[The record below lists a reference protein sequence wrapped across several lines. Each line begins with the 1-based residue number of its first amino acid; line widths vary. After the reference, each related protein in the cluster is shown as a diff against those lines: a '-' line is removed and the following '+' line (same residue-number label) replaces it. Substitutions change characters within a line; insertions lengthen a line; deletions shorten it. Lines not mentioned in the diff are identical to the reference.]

1 MEAYYLMPH
10 PPIIIPSIGKG
21 EELKLYKTSL
31 ACYEVSQEIER
42 IQPDT
47 IIIITPHGAMFSDAI
62 AISEGEAIAGDF
74 SRFQCS
80 QIQIEQPLDTQFN
93 QELLKE
99 CQKNQIPVVTVDEP
113 LLKAYGRHFELDH
126 GALVPLYFINK
137 YYTDYKLVHITYAPI
152 NDRQLYKFG
161 MILEEVSQKL
171 NKKVV
176 MIASGDLSHKLTE
189 SGPYSYSPYGEE
201 FDRQFLE
208 KLSSEQPLEIF
219 ELDKQMIN
227 EAAECGLRST
237 KILLGS
243 LDGKEVKGEV
253 LSYQG
258 PFGVGYGVVRFHI
271 TGQGIKGLK
280 YIGKE
285 DRSIK
290 QILSKNQNPYVAL
303 ARQCLED
310 YFTQTRTMVAKEEL
324 PEIMVAHRHG
334 VFVSLKKHGQL
345 RGYIGTIF
353 PTTDCV
359 ASEIIRNAIAAATED
374 PRFIPVSYHELKD
387 LHISVD
393 VLMRPEKATKDELN
407 PKKYGVIVSKGM
419 RKGVLLPNLEG
430 IDTVDEQLNIACQK
444 AGINPDAEFEIEKF
458 EVIRYQEGE

>member
-1 MEAYYLMPH
+1 MDAYYLMPH
-10 PPIIIPSIGKG
+10 PPIIVPSIGKG

-31 ACYEVSQEIER
+31 ACYEVAQEIER
-42 IQPDT
+42 IKPDT

-62 AISEGEAIAGDF
+62 SISEGETIAGDF

-80 QIQIEQPLDTQFN
+80 EIRIEQPLDTEFN
-93 QELLKE
+93 QELLNE
-99 CQKNQIPVVTVDEP
+99 CQKNKIPVVTVDEP
-113 LLKAYGRHFELDH
+113 LLKVYGRHFELDH

-152 NDRQLYKFG
+152 HDRELYQFG
-161 MILEEVSQKL
+161 MILEEITQKL
-171 NKKVV
+171 NKKAVI
-176 MIASGDLSHKLTE
+176 IASGDLSHKLSE
-189 SGPYSYSPYGEE
+189 NSPYCYSPYGEE
-201 FDRQFLE
+201 FDRQFLK
-208 KLSSEQPLEIF
+208 KLSSKQPLEIF
-219 ELDKQMIN
+219 ELDKEMIY

-243 LDGKEVKGEV
+243 LDGKEVKGEI

-258 PFGVGYGVVRFHI
+258 PFGVGYAVLRFRI
-271 TGQGIKGLK
+271 IGQGVKGLK
-280 YIGKE
+280 YIGKKE
-285 DRSIK
+285 RSMK
-290 QILSKNQNPYVAL
+290 PILSKNQNPYVSL

-324 PEIMVAHRHG
+324 PEMMVAHRHG

-345 RGYIGTIF
+345 RGCIGTIF

-374 PRFIPVSYHELKD
+374 PRFIPVSYDELKE

-393 VLMRPEKATKDELN
+393 VLLPPKKATKDELN

-419 RKGVLLPNLEG
+419 QKGVLLPNLEG
-430 IDTVDEQLNIACQK
+430 IDTVDEQLTIACQK
-444 AGINPDAEFEIEKF
+444 AGIHSNSEFEIEKF

>member
-1 MEAYYLMPH
+1 
-10 PPIIIPSIGKG
+10 
-21 EELKLYKTSL
+21 LYKTSL

-152 NDRQLYKFG
+152 NDRELYQFG

-345 RGYIGTIF
+345 RGCIGTIF

>member
-31 ACYEVSQEIER
+31 ACYEVSQEIEQ

-62 AISEGEAIAGDF
+62 AISEGETIAGDF
-74 SRFQCS
+74 GRFQCS
-80 QIQIEQPLDTQFN
+80 EIRIEQPLDIQFN

-99 CQKNQIPVVTVDEP
+99 CQKNQISVVTVDEP

-137 YYTDYKLVHITYAPI
+137 YYTNYKLVHITYAPI
-152 NDRQLYKFG
+152 NDRQLYQFG

-208 KLSSEQPLEIF
+208 KLSSKQPLEIF
-219 ELDKQMIN
+219 ELDKEMIN

-258 PFGVGYGVVRFHI
+258 PFGVGYGVVRFR
-271 TGQGIKGLK
+271 TMGQGMKGLK

-285 DRSIK
+285 ERLVK
-290 QILSKNQNPYVAL
+290 PILSKNQNPYVSL

-324 PEIMVAHRHG
+324 PEMMVAHRHG

-345 RGYIGTIF
+345 RGCIGTIF